1 MAENKVFEGVLA
13 ELGER
18 TKRPLE
24 VRGGPLRIRF
34 LIRVRDGIVNRLART
49 QASHSWG
56 SVRVKTQRKGEVNDN
71 TERVSETK
79 AMAEKNRDKIL
90 PIKGFSKCCTM
101 MWQQCWGHD
110 ASIALNLYKAVC
122 LTLSIPS
129 ILSHQDSVVALTL
142 LP

>member
-24 VRGGPLRIRF
+24 VRGGPLWIRF
-34 LIRVRDGIVNRLART
+34 LIRVRDGIVNREART

-56 SVRVKTQRKGEVNDN
+56 SARVKTQRKGEVNDN

-79 AMAEKNRDKIL
+79 AMAEKTETR
-90 PIKGFSKCCTM
+90 
-101 MWQQCWGHD
+101 
-110 ASIALNLYKAVC
+110 YC
-122 LTLSIPS
+122 L
-129 ILSHQDSVVALTL
+129 
-142 LP
+142 